1 MLLPAVPPG
10 DAEVAAAAL
19 RGRGF
24 SDRPVYV
31 LRKLPPTPAAPEEEE
46 EEEEV
51 YEDDEEEDGEDD

>member
-1 MLLPAVPPG
+1 VPPG

-31 LRKLPPTPAAPEEEE
+31 LRKLPPAPRAPDDEEEEEEAEEIYDEEEE
-46 EEEEV
+46 EEEE
-51 YEDDEEEDGEDD
+51 DN